1 VPDRSAYLVR
11 PNDFPPSTDII
22 YEAPPDPLRGFVP
35 MLWSGARVLFQVAVA
50 TLAATAFYLT
60 MWQRNIGQPVQ
71 DTATTVA
78 RDNAPPANAN
88 SAAPSTGSGGAGET
102 ASLTTA
108 AAAGAVLA
116 AATPSP
122 APAAAAFPHP
132 TSYGVYAISN
142 NQLTELEQITTAPV
156 DPRTR
161 SVLQITKPSRT
172 IIHDA
177 HVTFIGFRRDFLSSA
192 PEKVAVRIA
201 ARIAHSMIFDSSGKP
216 VVTTPEIESW
226 LIRDQGYDLRVSPV
240 RDSPE
245 MVALRPDD
253 PDFAFPAGRYELLLG
268 AQHYDFVI
276 AGAVTDP
283 AHCVEGFATVRGPA
297 FNECKP
303 P

>member
-1 VPDRSAYLVR
+1 
-11 PNDFPPSTDII
+11 
-22 YEAPPDPLRGFVP
+22 

-60 MWQRNIGQPVQ
+60 VWQRNIGQPAQ
-71 DTATTVA
+71 ETPATMA
-78 RDNAPPANAN
+78 RDKEVPANAN
-88 SAAPSTGSGGAGET
+88 NAAPSMGSGGAGES
-102 ASLTTA
+102 ASLT
-108 AAAGAVLA
+108 AAGAVLA

-122 APAAAAFPHP
+122 APGAATFPRP
-132 TSYGVYAISN
+132 TSYGIYAISN
-142 NQLTELEQITTAPV
+142 NQLIELEQIATAPV

-161 SVLQITKPSRT
+161 SLLQIAKPSRT

-177 HVTFIGFRRDFLSSA
+177 RVTFIGFRRDFMSSA
-192 PEKVAVRIA
+192 PDKVAVRIA
-201 ARIAHSMIFDSSGKP
+201 ARIAHSMIFDASGKP
-216 VVTTPEIESW
+216 VVTTPETASW

-240 RDSPE
+240 RDNPE

-268 AQHYDFVI
+268 GQHYDFVI

-283 AHCVEGFATVRGPA
+283 AQCVEGFATVRGPA